1 MAWMMKRLPGRWSTQ
16 LLAFLLSTG
25 CATAQLERDIAVIR
39 DELDS
44 LRADY
49 KRQSRDVEFLT
60 ARVLTMNTK
69 TQSTPQIVRRVH
81 STSDT
86 RWETPQSDS
95 TRGATDSKRALLT
108 EPKRPS
114 PTVREA
120 GLEPEPELPPIVL
133 TMADLNQI
141 DGRSL
146 PVHSIPPA
154 PDFGLSAASVPET
167 AQAQRDFGR
176 ALDLYADGK
185 LTHAV
190 EAFRAYLI
198 THAASAKRFD
208 VYFWL
213 GESLLELGEL
223 NEAILSFQQ
232 VVQHPKPSTRVPDAL
247 YKIGLCHRRSGRE
260 EKAQETFRRVVD
272 DYPSSAVSSLART
285 QLTRGEL

>member
-1 MAWMMKRLPGRWSTQ
+1 MKRLLGRWPTQ
-16 LLAFLLSTG
+16 MLAFLLSAG

-60 ARVLTMNTK
+60 ARVLTLK
-69 TQSTPQIVRRVH
+69 TAPQSVAKVSHRAVPALD
-81 STSDT
+81 TS
-86 RWETPQSDS
+86 WETPQVG
-95 TRGATDSKRALLT
+95 TQRGASTQKGAVST
-108 EPKRPS
+108 ELKSSMPPE
-114 PTVREA
+114 PTSEPEP
-120 GLEPEPELPPIVL
+120 EPEPELPPIVL

-141 DGRSL
+141 DGQSL
-146 PVHSIPPA
+146 PIRTLPPS

-167 AQAQRDFGR
+167 AQAQRDFGE

-185 LTHAV
+185 LVRAV
-190 EAFRAYLI
+190 ESFRSYLI
-198 THAASAKRFD
+198 THASSAKRYD

-213 GESLLELGEL
+213 GETLLELGEL
-223 NEAILSFQQ
+223 NDAILSFQQ
-232 VVQHPKPSTRVPDAL
+232 VVQHPKLSMRVPDAL

-260 EKAQETFRRVVD
+260 EQAQEIFRQVVD